1 MALVDKVVAKVVTV
15 DTRTQTQKLMDAAN
29 NGLVDVS
36 ITRGAGRAS
45 KERYLSLTFGDAEGC
60 KIPLGEGD
68 IKMSEVRRLVEAVN
82 AVLVANLDALPS
94 VAELE
99 ASEAGAAFDAGSTT
113 EGEAAPTED
122 AETTPDA
129 EASTEEVAPTPK
141 KRR

>member
-1 MALVDKVVAKVVTV
+1 MALVEKVVAQVAQV
-15 DTRTQTQKLMDAAN
+15 DTRSQMQKLMDAAS
-29 NGLVDVS
+29 NGLFDVS

-68 IKMSEVRRLVEAVN
+68 VKLSQIRRLVEALN
-82 AVLVANLDALPS
+82 AVLTTNLDALPS

-99 ASEAGAAFDAGSTT
+99 ASEAG
-113 EGEAAPTED
+113 
-122 AETTPDA
+122 TPDA
-129 EASTEEVAPTPK
+129 EAPAATDDVADTAEAAEATTTEEAPATSAK